1 MNTMTSGHLSEEALM
16 RWQMGDATDAERTHV
31 DNCAECQAQAR
42 PLQDA
47 LSWFGA
53 AARQWGEEKA
63 ALVHEWREAKAAV
76 AQEWQEST
84 SAAARERRE
93 SKSAAARSWRSMVG
107 VWAAVSVAL
116 LLIFGI
122 GLPRWKAH
130 RAAIEAQVHQ
140 QQQQQEKQ
148 ALARD
153 NALLDQVDQDVSQV
167 VPEAMQPLSWN
178 TATSGAGNATGS
190 TASRQ

>member
-1 MNTMTSGHLSEEALM
+1 MNDRMSGHLSEEALM
-16 RWQMGDATDAERTHV
+16 RWQMGDATDAERGHV
-31 DNCAECQAQAR
+31 GGCAECQAQAR

-47 LSWFGA
+47 LSWFGT

-63 ALVHEWREAKAAV
+63 ALIEEWRE
-76 AQEWQEST
+76 
-84 SAAARERRE
+84 
-93 SKSAAARSWRSMVG
+93 SKHAAARSWRSMVG
-107 VWAAVSVAL
+107 MWAAVSVAL

-148 ALARD
+148 ELARD
-153 NALLDQVDQDVSQV
+153 NALLDEVDQDVSQV
-167 VPEAMQPLSWN
+167 VPEAMEPLSWN
-178 TATSGAGNATGS
+178 TANSGAASSTGG
-190 TASRQ
+190 TAARQ

>member
-1 MNTMTSGHLSEEALM
+1 MNDRMSRHLSEEALM
-16 RWQMGDATDAERTHV
+16 RWQMGDATDAERAHV
-31 DNCAECQAQAR
+31 GACAECQAQAR

-63 ALVHEWREAKAAV
+63 ALIE
-76 AQEWQEST
+76 EWQESKH
-84 SAAARERRE
+84 AAART
-93 SKSAAARSWRSMVG
+93 WRSMVG
-107 VWAAVSVAL
+107 MWAAVSVVL

-148 ALARD
+148 ELARD
-153 NALLDQVDQDVSQV
+153 NALLDEVDQDVSQV
-167 VPEAMQPLSWN
+167 VPEAMEPLSWN
-178 TATSGAGNATGS
+178 TANSGAVSSTGG
-190 TASRQ
+190 TAARQ

>member
-1 MNTMTSGHLSEEALM
+1 MNDRMSGHLSEEALM
-16 RWQMGDATDAERTHV
+16 RWQTGDATDAERAHV
-31 DNCAECQAQAR
+31 GACTECQAQAR

-63 ALVHEWREAKAAV
+63 ALIEEWRE
-76 AQEWQEST
+76 
-84 SAAARERRE
+84 
-93 SKSAAARSWRSMVG
+93 SKHAAARSWRSMVG
-107 VWAAVSVAL
+107 MWAAVSVAL

-148 ALARD
+148 ELARD
-153 NALLDQVDQDVSQV
+153 NALLDEVDQDVSQV
-167 VPEAMQPLSWN
+167 VPEAMEPLSWN
-178 TATSGAGNATGS
+178 TANSGAVSSAGG
-190 TASRQ
+190 TAARQ

>member
-1 MNTMTSGHLSEEALM
+1 MNARMSGHLSEEALM
-16 RWQMGDATDAERTHV
+16 RWQMGDATDAERAHAGA
-31 DNCAECQAQAR
+31 CAECQAQAR

-63 ALVHEWREAKAAV
+63 ALIEEWRE
-76 AQEWQEST
+76 
-84 SAAARERRE
+84 
-93 SKSAAARSWRSMVG
+93 SKHAAARSWRSMVG
-107 VWAAVSVAL
+107 MWAAVSVAL

-122 GLPRWKAH
+122 GLPWWKAH

-148 ALARD
+148 ELARD
-153 NALLDQVDQDVSQV
+153 NALLDEVDQDVSQV
-167 VPEAMQPLSWN
+167 VPEAMEPLSWN
-178 TATSGAGNATGS
+178 TANSGAVSSTGG
-190 TASRQ
+190 TAARQ

>member
-1 MNTMTSGHLSEEALM
+1 MNDRMSGHLSEEALM
-16 RWQMGDATDAERTHV
+16 RWQMGDATDAERAHAGA
-31 DNCAECQAQAR
+31 CAECQAQAR

-63 ALVHEWREAKAAV
+63 ALIEEWRE
-76 AQEWQEST
+76 
-84 SAAARERRE
+84 
-93 SKSAAARSWRSMVG
+93 SKHAAARSWRSMVG
-107 VWAAVSVAL
+107 MWSAVSVAL

-148 ALARD
+148 ELARD
-153 NALLDQVDQDVSQV
+153 NALLDEVDQDVSQV
-167 VPEAMQPLSWN
+167 VPEAMEPLSWN
-178 TATSGAGNATGS
+178 TANSGAVSSTGG
-190 TASRQ
+190 TAARQ

>member
-1 MNTMTSGHLSEEALM
+1 MNDRMSGHLSEEALM
-16 RWQMGDATDAERTHV
+16 RWQMGDATDAERAHIGACT
-31 DNCAECQAQAR
+31 ECQAQAR

-47 LSWFGA
+47 LSWFSA

-63 ALVHEWREAKAAV
+63 ALIEEWRESKH
-76 AQEWQEST
+76 
-84 SAAARERRE
+84 AAART
-93 SKSAAARSWRSMVG
+93 WRSMVG
-107 VWAAVSVAL
+107 MWATVSVAL

-148 ALARD
+148 ELARD
-153 NALLDQVDQDVSQV
+153 NALLDEVDQDVSQV
-167 VPEAMQPLSWN
+167 VPEAMEPLSWN
-178 TATSGAGNATGS
+178 TANSGAVSSTGG
-190 TASRQ
+190 TAARQ

>member
-1 MNTMTSGHLSEEALM
+1 MNDRMSGHLSEEALM
-16 RWQMGDATDAERTHV
+16 RWQMGDATD
-31 DNCAECQAQAR
+31 AECQAQAR

-63 ALVHEWREAKAAV
+63 ALIEEWRESKH
-76 AQEWQEST
+76 
-84 SAAARERRE
+84 AAART
-93 SKSAAARSWRSMVG
+93 WRSMVG
-107 VWAAVSVAL
+107 MWATVSVAL

-148 ALARD
+148 ELARD
-153 NALLDQVDQDVSQV
+153 NALLDEVDQDVSQV
-167 VPEAMQPLSWN
+167 VPEAMEPLSWN
-178 TATSGAGNATGS
+178 TANSGAVNSTGG
-190 TASRQ
+190 TAARQ